1 MMIDAR
7 IIDEISESFDRYL
20 PDSLKTVKGDVE
32 KNLRSAVQANL
43 ERLELVTREDY
54 EIQVAMVAKMQS
66 RLADLE
72 LRVTQLEEQAG
83 KA

>member
-1 MMIDAR
+1 MIDAR

-20 PDSLKTVKGDVE
+20 PDSLKTVKGDVK

-43 ERLELVTREDY
+43 EKLELVTREDY
-54 EIQVAMVAKMQS
+54 EIQVAMVAKMQG
-66 RLADLE
+66 RLAALE

-83 KA
+83 KAE

>member
-1 MMIDAR
+1 MIDAR

-72 LRVTQLEEQAG
+72 LRMTQLEEQVS
-83 KA
+83 KAE

>member
-1 MMIDAR
+1 MIDAR

-54 EIQVAMVAKMQS
+54 EIQVAMVAKMQG

-72 LRVTQLEEQAG
+72 LRITQLEEQAS
-83 KA
+83 KAE

>member
-1 MMIDAR
+1 MIDAR

-32 KNLRSAVQANL
+32 KNLRSVVQANL

-54 EIQVAMVAKMQS
+54 EIQVAMVAKMQG

-72 LRVTQLEEQAG
+72 LRVTQLEEQVG
-83 KA
+83 KAE

>member
-1 MMIDAR
+1 MIDAR

-32 KNLRSAVQANL
+32 KNIRSAVQANL

-54 EIQVAMVAKMQS
+54 EIQVAMVAKMQK
-66 RLADLE
+66 RLTALE
-72 LRVTQLEEQAG
+72 EQVAQLEERTSDA
-83 KA
+83 K